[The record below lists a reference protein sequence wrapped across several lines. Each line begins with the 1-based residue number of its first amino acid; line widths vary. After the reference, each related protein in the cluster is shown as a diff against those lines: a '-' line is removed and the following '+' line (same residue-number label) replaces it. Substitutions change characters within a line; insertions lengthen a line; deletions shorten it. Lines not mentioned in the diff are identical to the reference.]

1 MARNLEVGSL
11 IGTYADGADLYTVM
25 RTELKDTL
33 ATLGVTGSG
42 NPVIH
47 VIGLNGSSTSGFSL
61 VVNDFSKI
69 SALQIAAD
77 VFQIDVNIN
86 SDNISVPIYK
96 TMLITDTPS
105 ASANLRLN
113 YFYEPVTK

>member
-25 RTELKDTL
+25 RTELKNTL
-33 ATLGVTGSG
+33 ATVGVTGTG

-47 VIGLNGSSTSGFSL
+47 IIGLNGSCSSGFSL
-61 VVNDFSKI
+61 AVNDFSKI
-69 SALQIAAD
+69 TALQIASD
-77 VFQIDVNIN
+77 VFQIDVSIN
-86 SDNISVPIYK
+86 SDNISIPIYK
-96 TMLITDTPS
+96 TTLITDTPS

-113 YFYEPVTK
+113 YFYEPVTN